1 MRIPAIVIY
10 AIVIVLG
17 ALAISPI
24 FVLMDV
30 DSMPGDIVINQQN
43 LHFHI
48 SLFYSLATSVSLALL
63 FWWWRR

>member
-1 MRIPAIVIY
+1 MRIPAFVIY
-10 AIVIVLG
+10 AIVIILG

-30 DSMPGDIVINQQN
+30 DAMPGDIVINQQN

>member
-1 MRIPAIVIY
+1 MRVPAFVIY
-10 AIVIVLG
+10 AVMVVLG

-24 FVLMDV
+24 FFLMDV
-30 DSMPGDIVINQQN
+30 DAMPGDITINQQN

-48 SLFYSLATSVSLALL
+48 SVFYSLATSVSLALL